1 MGVCGRCGLCFSEL
15 VGGGIYGCWMWYGV
29 VICLARWV

>member
-15 VGGGIYGCWMWYGV
+15 VGGLCFGCCV
-29 VICLARWV
+29 VRLEEVFSGGLG

>member
-15 VGGGIYGCWMWYGV
+15 VGGLCLGCR
-29 VICLARWV
+29 VIRLEEVFQEGWG